1 MTREKWKIPE
11 QRGALLVLTALLLP
25 VFFACAG
32 VAVDL
37 GSMYA
42 HKSNLQNAVDA
53 AALAGAA
60 GYIAGEE
67 TAEYHP
73 GANTMSDEYL
83 KADLG
88 KGYQNV
94 IDKDFQAQT
103 VSGKTYYRVKVTQ
116 KSPVYFMT
124 LLGLDSLMDVS
135 ADAVALVGSETSG
148 TPDFEFKDLISV
160 KTIGDLASLASG
172 GSTGGNNG
180 RLHEI
185 FAEKAKRSGIS
196 GRSRLDLMMVRAG
209 LPLLG
214 SEFLAISAGLSLL
227 VFVIFA
233 LATLNPV
240 TGLLAVLLFLAADFV
255 FVQRR
260 ISKRLN
266 NFQRQLADCLSLVAN
281 SLRAG
286 FSFLQTMEII
296 SREMEPPM
304 STEFEKVM
312 RDTSLGKSLDEALHD
327 MDERVGS
334 ADFSLVVTAVLIQQ
348 QVGGNLATILDTI
361 RETISERI
369 RIRREVN
376 TLTAQGKMSGIVLAC
391 IPVALALFFY
401 VSSPEYLE
409 PLLTTDIGK
418 MAIIGALFLVIVGFV
433 IIRKI
438 VDIKV

>member
-1 MTREKWKIPE
+1 MI
-11 QRGALLVLTALLLP
+11 LLISLLFAFLFFLLL
-25 VFFACAG
+25 F
-32 VAVDL
+32 L
-37 GSMYA
+37 G
-42 HKSNLQNAVDA
+42 LQV
-53 AALAGAA
+53 LLRRKR
-60 GYIAGEE
+60 EM
-67 TAEYHP
+67 AERIQ
-73 GANTMSDEYL
+73 MFS
-83 KADLG
+83 
-88 KGYQNV
+88 GYQPSV
-94 IDKDFQAQT
+94 VRRAS
-103 VSGKTYYRVKVTQ
+103 V
-116 KSPVYFMT
+116 
-124 LLGLDSLMDVS
+124 
-135 ADAVALVGSETSG
+135 
-148 TPDFEFKDLISV
+148 FEILRS
-160 KTIGDLASLASG
+160 
-172 GSTGGNNG
+172 

-185 FAEKAKRSGIS
+185 FAEKARRTGSTS
-196 GRSRLDLMMVRAG
+196 RRSRLDLMMVRAG

-214 SEFLAISAGLSLL
+214 SEFLAISAGGALL

-233 LATLNPV
+233 LATRNPV
-240 TGLLAVLLFLAADFV
+240 TGLLALLLFLAADFV

-260 ISKRLN
+260 ITKRLN

-304 STEFEKVM
+304 SSEFERVM

-334 ADFSLVVTAVLIQQ
+334 ADFSLVITAVLIQQ

-361 RETISERI
+361 RNTISERI

>member
-1 MTREKWKIPE
+1 MI
-11 QRGALLVLTALLLP
+11 LLFSLLFAFLFFILLFLGLTAVLRRRRE
-25 VFFACAG
+25 
-32 VAVDL
+32 VAERIQMF
-37 GSMYA
+37 S
-42 HKSNLQNAVDA
+42 
-53 AALAGAA
+53 
-60 GYIAGEE
+60 
-67 TAEYHP
+67 
-73 GANTMSDEYL
+73 
-83 KADLG
+83 
-88 KGYQNV
+88 GYQPSV
-94 IDKDFQAQT
+94 VRKAS
-103 VSGKTYYRVKVTQ
+103 V
-116 KSPVYFMT
+116 
-124 LLGLDSLMDVS
+124 
-135 ADAVALVGSETSG
+135 
-148 TPDFEFKDLISV
+148 FEVLRS
-160 KTIGDLASLASG
+160 
-172 GSTGGNNG
+172 

-185 FAEKAKRSGIS
+185 FAEKARRTDTGL
-196 GRSRLDLMMVRAG
+196 GRKKLDLMMVRAG

-214 SEFLAISAGLSLL
+214 SEFLAISAGGALL

-233 LATLNPV
+233 LATRNPV
-240 TGLLAVLLFLAADFV
+240 TGLLALLLFLAADFV

-260 ISKRLN
+260 ITKRLD

-304 STEFEKVM
+304 STEFERVM
-312 RDTSLGKSLDEALHD
+312 RDTTLGKSLDDALHD
-327 MDERVGS
+327 MDDRVGS

-361 RETISERI
+361 RQTISERI

-418 MAIIGALFLVIVGFV
+418 MAIIGALFLVIVGFA

>member
-1 MTREKWKIPE
+1 MI
-11 QRGALLVLTALLLP
+11 LLFSLLFAFLFFILLFLGLTAVLRRRRE
-25 VFFACAG
+25 
-32 VAVDL
+32 VAERIQMF
-37 GSMYA
+37 S
-42 HKSNLQNAVDA
+42 
-53 AALAGAA
+53 
-60 GYIAGEE
+60 
-67 TAEYHP
+67 
-73 GANTMSDEYL
+73 
-83 KADLG
+83 
-88 KGYQNV
+88 GYQPSV
-94 IDKDFQAQT
+94 VRKAS
-103 VSGKTYYRVKVTQ
+103 V
-116 KSPVYFMT
+116 
-124 LLGLDSLMDVS
+124 
-135 ADAVALVGSETSG
+135 
-148 TPDFEFKDLISV
+148 FEVLRS
-160 KTIGDLASLASG
+160 
-172 GSTGGNNG
+172 

-185 FAEKAKRSGIS
+185 FAEKARRTDTGL
-196 GRSRLDLMMVRAG
+196 GRKQLDLMMVRAG

-214 SEFLAISAGLSLL
+214 SEFLAISAGGALL

-233 LATLNPV
+233 LATRNPV
-240 TGLLAVLLFLAADFV
+240 TGLLALLLFLAADFV

-260 ISKRLN
+260 ITKRLD

-304 STEFEKVM
+304 STEFERVM
-312 RDTSLGKSLDEALHD
+312 RDTTLGKSLDEALHS

-334 ADFSLVVTAVLIQQ
+334 TDFSLVITAVLIQQ

-361 RETISERI
+361 RNTISERI

-409 PLLTTDIGK
+409 PLLTTNIGRI
-418 MAIIGALFLVIVGFV
+418 AIIGALFLVIVGFA

>member
-1 MTREKWKIPE
+1 MI
-11 QRGALLVLTALLLP
+11 LLISLLFAFLFFLLL
-25 VFFACAG
+25 F
-32 VAVDL
+32 L
-37 GSMYA
+37 G
-42 HKSNLQNAVDA
+42 LQV
-53 AALAGAA
+53 LLRRKR
-60 GYIAGEE
+60 EM
-67 TAEYHP
+67 AERIQ
-73 GANTMSDEYL
+73 MFS
-83 KADLG
+83 
-88 KGYQNV
+88 GYQPSV
-94 IDKDFQAQT
+94 VRRAS
-103 VSGKTYYRVKVTQ
+103 V
-116 KSPVYFMT
+116 
-124 LLGLDSLMDVS
+124 
-135 ADAVALVGSETSG
+135 
-148 TPDFEFKDLISV
+148 FEILRS
-160 KTIGDLASLASG
+160 
-172 GSTGGNNG
+172 

-185 FAEKAKRSGIS
+185 FAEKARRTGSTS
-196 GRSRLDLMMVRAG
+196 RRSRLDLMMVRAG

-214 SEFLAISAGLSLL
+214 SEFLAISAGGALL
-227 VFVIFA
+227 VFIIFA
-233 LATLNPV
+233 LATRNPV
-240 TGLLAVLLFLAADFV
+240 TGLLALLLFLAADFV

-260 ISKRLN
+260 ITKRLN

-304 STEFEKVM
+304 STEFERVM

-361 RETISERI
+361 RSTITERI

-401 VSSPEYLE
+401 ITSPEYLK

-418 MAIIGALFLVIVGFV
+418 VAIIGTVFLVIVGFI

>member
-1 MTREKWKIPE
+1 MI
-11 QRGALLVLTALLLP
+11 LLISLLFAFLFFLLL
-25 VFFACAG
+25 F
-32 VAVDL
+32 L
-37 GSMYA
+37 G
-42 HKSNLQNAVDA
+42 LQV
-53 AALAGAA
+53 LLRRKR
-60 GYIAGEE
+60 EM
-67 TAEYHP
+67 AERIQ
-73 GANTMSDEYL
+73 MFS
-83 KADLG
+83 
-88 KGYQNV
+88 GYQPSV
-94 IDKDFQAQT
+94 VRRAS
-103 VSGKTYYRVKVTQ
+103 V
-116 KSPVYFMT
+116 
-124 LLGLDSLMDVS
+124 
-135 ADAVALVGSETSG
+135 
-148 TPDFEFKDLISV
+148 FEILRS
-160 KTIGDLASLASG
+160 
-172 GSTGGNNG
+172 

-185 FAEKAKRSGIS
+185 FAEKAKRAGSS
-196 GRSRLDLMMVRAG
+196 RRSRLDLLMVRAG

-214 SEFLAISAGLSLL
+214 SEFLAISAGGALL
-227 VFVIFA
+227 VFIIFA
-233 LATLNPV
+233 LATFNPV
-240 TGLLAVLLFLAADFV
+240 TGLLAAFLFLAADFV

-260 ISKRLN
+260 VSRRLN
-266 NFQRQLADCLSLVAN
+266 SFQRQLADCLSLVAN

-304 STEFEKVM
+304 STEFERVM

-361 RETISERI
+361 RSTITERI

-401 VSSPEYLE
+401 ISSPEYLT

-418 MAIIGALFLVIVGFV
+418 VAIIGTVFLVIVGFI

>member
-1 MTREKWKIPE
+1 MI
-11 QRGALLVLTALLLP
+11 LLFSLLFAFLFFILLFLGLTAVLRRRREM
-25 VFFACAG
+25 AERIQ
-32 VAVDL
+32 
-37 GSMYA
+37 MY
-42 HKSNLQNAVDA
+42 S
-53 AALAGAA
+53 
-60 GYIAGEE
+60 GYR
-67 TAEYHP
+67 P
-73 GANTMSDEYL
+73 SVVR
-83 KADLG
+83 KA
-88 KGYQNV
+88 
-94 IDKDFQAQT
+94 
-103 VSGKTYYRVKVTQ
+103 
-116 KSPVYFMT
+116 SP
-124 LLGLDSLMDVS
+124 
-135 ADAVALVGSETSG
+135 
-148 TPDFEFKDLISV
+148 FEVLR
-160 KTIGDLASLASG
+160 
-172 GSTGGNNG
+172 G

-185 FAEKAKRSGIS
+185 FAEKAKRSGAS
-196 GRSRLDLMMVRAG
+196 GQSRLDLMMVRAG

-260 ISKRLN
+260 IAKRLN

-304 STEFEKVM
+304 STEFARVM
-312 RDTSLGKSLDEALHD
+312 GDTSLGKSLDEALHD

-361 RETISERI
+361 RSTITERI
-369 RIRREVN
+369 RLRREIG
-376 TLTAQGKMSGIVLAC
+376 TLTAQGKASGMVLTV
-391 IPVALALFFY
+391 IPVA
-401 VSSPEYLE
+401 
-409 PLLTTDIGK
+409 
-418 MAIIGALFLVIVGFV
+418 MALFLYLTAPDYITPLFTTTIGRMFIAGAALLVIIGFI

-438 VDIKV
+438 VDIKI

>member
-1 MTREKWKIPE
+1 MI
-11 QRGALLVLTALLLP
+11 LLISLLFAFLFFLLL
-25 VFFACAG
+25 F
-32 VAVDL
+32 L
-37 GSMYA
+37 G
-42 HKSNLQNAVDA
+42 LQV
-53 AALAGAA
+53 LLRRKR
-60 GYIAGEE
+60 EM
-67 TAEYHP
+67 AERIQ
-73 GANTMSDEYL
+73 MFS
-83 KADLG
+83 
-88 KGYQNV
+88 GYQPSV
-94 IDKDFQAQT
+94 VRRAS
-103 VSGKTYYRVKVTQ
+103 V
-116 KSPVYFMT
+116 
-124 LLGLDSLMDVS
+124 
-135 ADAVALVGSETSG
+135 
-148 TPDFEFKDLISV
+148 FEILRS
-160 KTIGDLASLASG
+160 
-172 GSTGGNNG
+172 

-185 FAEKAKRSGIS
+185 FAEKARRTGSTS
-196 GRSRLDLMMVRAG
+196 RRSRLDLMMVRAG

-214 SEFLAISAGLSLL
+214 SEFLAISAGGALL
-227 VFVIFA
+227 VCIIIA
-233 LATLNPV
+233 LATRNPV
-240 TGLLAVLLFLAADFV
+240 TGLLALLLFLAADFV

-260 ISKRLN
+260 ITKRLN

-312 RDTSLGKSLDEALHD
+312 RDTSLGKSLDDALHD

-361 RETISERI
+361 RSTITERI

-401 VSSPEYLE
+401 ISSPEYLT

-418 MAIIGALFLVIVGFV
+418 VAIIGTVFLVIVGFI

>member
-1 MTREKWKIPE
+1 MILLFSLLFAFLFFILLFLGLMAVLRRRRE
-11 QRGALLVLTALLLP
+11 
-25 VFFACAG
+25 
-32 VAVDL
+32 VAERIQMF
-37 GSMYA
+37 S
-42 HKSNLQNAVDA
+42 
-53 AALAGAA
+53 
-60 GYIAGEE
+60 
-67 TAEYHP
+67 
-73 GANTMSDEYL
+73 
-83 KADLG
+83 
-88 KGYQNV
+88 GYQPSV
-94 IDKDFQAQT
+94 VRKAS
-103 VSGKTYYRVKVTQ
+103 V
-116 KSPVYFMT
+116 
-124 LLGLDSLMDVS
+124 
-135 ADAVALVGSETSG
+135 
-148 TPDFEFKDLISV
+148 FEVLRS
-160 KTIGDLASLASG
+160 
-172 GSTGGNNG
+172 

-185 FAEKAKRSGIS
+185 FAEKARRTDTGL
-196 GRSRLDLMMVRAG
+196 GRKKLDLMMVRAG

-214 SEFLAISAGLSLL
+214 SEFLAISAGGALL

-233 LATLNPV
+233 LATRNPV
-240 TGLLAVLLFLAADFV
+240 TGLLALLLFLAADFV

-260 ISKRLN
+260 ITKRLN

-312 RDTSLGKSLDEALHD
+312 RDTSLGKSLDDALHD
-327 MDERVGS
+327 MDDRVGS
-334 ADFSLVVTAVLIQQ
+334 ADFSLVITAVLIQQ

-361 RETISERI
+361 RSTITERI

-401 VSSPEYLE
+401 ISSPEYLT

-418 MAIIGALFLVIVGFV
+418 IAIIGTVFLVIVGFI

>member
-1 MTREKWKIPE
+1 MI
-11 QRGALLVLTALLLP
+11 LLISLLFAFLFFLLL
-25 VFFACAG
+25 F
-32 VAVDL
+32 L
-37 GSMYA
+37 G
-42 HKSNLQNAVDA
+42 LQV
-53 AALAGAA
+53 LLRRKR
-60 GYIAGEE
+60 EM
-67 TAEYHP
+67 AERIQ
-73 GANTMSDEYL
+73 MFS
-83 KADLG
+83 
-88 KGYQNV
+88 GYQPSV
-94 IDKDFQAQT
+94 VRRASI
-103 VSGKTYYRVKVTQ
+103 
-116 KSPVYFMT
+116 
-124 LLGLDSLMDVS
+124 
-135 ADAVALVGSETSG
+135 
-148 TPDFEFKDLISV
+148 FEILRS
-160 KTIGDLASLASG
+160 
-172 GSTGGNNG
+172 

-185 FAEKAKRSGIS
+185 FAEKARRTGSAS
-196 GRSRLDLMMVRAG
+196 RRSRLDLLMVRAG

-214 SEFLAISAGLSLL
+214 SEFLAISAGLSLF
-227 VFVIFA
+227 VFIIFA
-233 LATLNPV
+233 LATFNPV
-240 TGLLAVLLFLAADFV
+240 TGLLATFLFLAADFV

-260 ISKRLN
+260 VSRRLN

-304 STEFEKVM
+304 STEFERVM

-361 RETISERI
+361 RSTITERI

-401 VSSPEYLE
+401 ISSPEYLT

-418 MAIIGALFLVIVGFV
+418 VAIIGTVFLVIVGFI

>member
-1 MTREKWKIPE
+1 MILLFSLLFAFLFFILLFLGLMAVLRRRRE
-11 QRGALLVLTALLLP
+11 
-25 VFFACAG
+25 
-32 VAVDL
+32 VAERIQMF
-37 GSMYA
+37 S
-42 HKSNLQNAVDA
+42 
-53 AALAGAA
+53 
-60 GYIAGEE
+60 
-67 TAEYHP
+67 
-73 GANTMSDEYL
+73 
-83 KADLG
+83 
-88 KGYQNV
+88 GYQPSV
-94 IDKDFQAQT
+94 VRKAS
-103 VSGKTYYRVKVTQ
+103 V
-116 KSPVYFMT
+116 
-124 LLGLDSLMDVS
+124 
-135 ADAVALVGSETSG
+135 
-148 TPDFEFKDLISV
+148 FEVLRS
-160 KTIGDLASLASG
+160 
-172 GSTGGNNG
+172 

-185 FAEKAKRSGIS
+185 FAEKARRTDTGL
-196 GRSRLDLMMVRAG
+196 GRKKLDLMMVRAG

-214 SEFLAISAGLSLL
+214 SEFLAISAGGALL

-233 LATLNPV
+233 LATRNPV
-240 TGLLAVLLFLAADFV
+240 TGLLALLLFLAADFV

-260 ISKRLN
+260 ITKRLN

-304 STEFEKVM
+304 STEFERVM
-312 RDTSLGKSLDEALHD
+312 RDTTLGKSLDEAFHS

-334 ADFSLVVTAVLIQQ
+334 ADFSLVITAVLIQQ

-361 RETISERI
+361 RNTISERI

-409 PLLTTDIGK
+409 PLLTTNIGRI
-418 MAIIGALFLVIVGFV
+418 AIIGALFLVIVGFA

>member
-1 MTREKWKIPE
+1 MI
-11 QRGALLVLTALLLP
+11 LLFSLLFAFLFFILLFLGLTAVLRRRRE
-25 VFFACAG
+25 
-32 VAVDL
+32 VAERTQMF
-37 GSMYA
+37 S
-42 HKSNLQNAVDA
+42 
-53 AALAGAA
+53 
-60 GYIAGEE
+60 
-67 TAEYHP
+67 
-73 GANTMSDEYL
+73 
-83 KADLG
+83 
-88 KGYQNV
+88 GYQPSV
-94 IDKDFQAQT
+94 VRKAS
-103 VSGKTYYRVKVTQ
+103 V
-116 KSPVYFMT
+116 
-124 LLGLDSLMDVS
+124 
-135 ADAVALVGSETSG
+135 
-148 TPDFEFKDLISV
+148 FEVLRS
-160 KTIGDLASLASG
+160 
-172 GSTGGNNG
+172 

-185 FAEKAKRSGIS
+185 FAEKARRTDTGL
-196 GRSRLDLMMVRAG
+196 GRKKLDLMMVRAG

-214 SEFLAISAGLSLL
+214 SEFLAISAGGALL

-233 LATLNPV
+233 LATRNPV
-240 TGLLAVLLFLAADFV
+240 TGLLALLLFLAADFV

-260 ISKRLN
+260 ITKRLD

-304 STEFEKVM
+304 STEFERVM
-312 RDTSLGKSLDEALHD
+312 RDTTLGKSLDDALHD
-327 MDERVGS
+327 MDDRVGS

-361 RETISERI
+361 RQTISERI

-391 IPVALALFFY
+391 IPVALGLFFY

-409 PLLTTDIGK
+409 PLLTTDIGRI
-418 MAIIGALFLVIVGFV
+418 AIIGAVFLVIVGFA

>member
-1 MTREKWKIPE
+1 MI
-11 QRGALLVLTALLLP
+11 LLISLLFAFLFFLLL
-25 VFFACAG
+25 F
-32 VAVDL
+32 L
-37 GSMYA
+37 G
-42 HKSNLQNAVDA
+42 LQV
-53 AALAGAA
+53 LLRRKR
-60 GYIAGEE
+60 EM
-67 TAEYHP
+67 AERIQ
-73 GANTMSDEYL
+73 MFS
-83 KADLG
+83 
-88 KGYQNV
+88 GYQPSV
-94 IDKDFQAQT
+94 VRKAS
-103 VSGKTYYRVKVTQ
+103 V
-116 KSPVYFMT
+116 
-124 LLGLDSLMDVS
+124 
-135 ADAVALVGSETSG
+135 
-148 TPDFEFKDLISV
+148 FEVLRS
-160 KTIGDLASLASG
+160 
-172 GSTGGNNG
+172 

-185 FAEKAKRSGIS
+185 FAEKARRTDTGL
-196 GRSRLDLMMVRAG
+196 GRKKLDLMMVRAG

-214 SEFLAISAGLSLL
+214 SEFLAISAGGALL

-233 LATLNPV
+233 LATRNPV
-240 TGLLAVLLFLAADFV
+240 TGLLALLLFLAADFV

-260 ISKRLN
+260 ISRRLN

-312 RDTSLGKSLDEALHD
+312 RDTSLGKSLDDALHD

-361 RETISERI
+361 RSTITERI

-401 VSSPEYLE
+401 ITSPEYLT

-418 MAIIGALFLVIVGFV
+418 VAIIGTVFLVIVGFI

>member
-1 MTREKWKIPE
+1 MI
-11 QRGALLVLTALLLP
+11 LLISLLFAFLFFLLL
-25 VFFACAG
+25 F
-32 VAVDL
+32 L
-37 GSMYA
+37 G
-42 HKSNLQNAVDA
+42 LQV
-53 AALAGAA
+53 LLRRKR
-60 GYIAGEE
+60 EM
-67 TAEYHP
+67 AERIQ
-73 GANTMSDEYL
+73 MFS
-83 KADLG
+83 
-88 KGYQNV
+88 GYQPSV
-94 IDKDFQAQT
+94 VRRAS
-103 VSGKTYYRVKVTQ
+103 V
-116 KSPVYFMT
+116 
-124 LLGLDSLMDVS
+124 
-135 ADAVALVGSETSG
+135 
-148 TPDFEFKDLISV
+148 FEILRS
-160 KTIGDLASLASG
+160 
-172 GSTGGNNG
+172 

-185 FAEKAKRSGIS
+185 FAEKARRTGSTS
-196 GRSRLDLMMVRAG
+196 RRSRLDLMMVRAG

-214 SEFLAISAGLSLL
+214 SEFLAISAGLSLF
-227 VFVIFA
+227 VFIIFA
-233 LATLNPV
+233 LATFNPV
-240 TGLLAVLLFLAADFV
+240 TGLLAAFLFLAADFV

-260 ISKRLN
+260 VSRRLN

-304 STEFEKVM
+304 STEFERVM

-361 RETISERI
+361 RSTITERI

-401 VSSPEYLE
+401 ISSPEYLT

-418 MAIIGALFLVIVGFV
+418 IAIIGTVFLVIVGFI

>member
-1 MTREKWKIPE
+1 MI
-11 QRGALLVLTALLLP
+11 LLISLLFAFLFFLLL
-25 VFFACAG
+25 F
-32 VAVDL
+32 L
-37 GSMYA
+37 G
-42 HKSNLQNAVDA
+42 LQV
-53 AALAGAA
+53 LLRQKR
-60 GYIAGEE
+60 EM
-67 TAEYHP
+67 AERIQ
-73 GANTMSDEYL
+73 MFS
-83 KADLG
+83 
-88 KGYQNV
+88 GYQPSV
-94 IDKDFQAQT
+94 VRRAS
-103 VSGKTYYRVKVTQ
+103 V
-116 KSPVYFMT
+116 
-124 LLGLDSLMDVS
+124 
-135 ADAVALVGSETSG
+135 
-148 TPDFEFKDLISV
+148 FEILRS
-160 KTIGDLASLASG
+160 
-172 GSTGGNNG
+172 

-185 FAEKAKRSGIS
+185 FAEKARRTDTGL
-196 GRSRLDLMMVRAG
+196 GRKKLDLMMVRAG

-214 SEFLAISAGLSLL
+214 SEFLAISAGGALL

-233 LATLNPV
+233 LATRNPV
-240 TGLLAVLLFLAADFV
+240 TGLLALLLFLAADFV

-260 ISKRLN
+260 ITKRLD

-304 STEFEKVM
+304 STEFERVM
-312 RDTSLGKSLDEALHD
+312 RDTTLGKSLDEALHS

-334 ADFSLVVTAVLIQQ
+334 ADFSLVITAVLIQQ

-361 RETISERI
+361 RNTISERI

-409 PLLTTDIGK
+409 PLLTTNIGRI
-418 MAIIGALFLVIVGFV
+418 AIIGALFLVIVGFA

>member
-1 MTREKWKIPE
+1 MI
-11 QRGALLVLTALLLP
+11 LLFSLLFAFLFFILLFLGLTAVLRRRRE
-25 VFFACAG
+25 
-32 VAVDL
+32 VAERIQMF
-37 GSMYA
+37 S
-42 HKSNLQNAVDA
+42 
-53 AALAGAA
+53 
-60 GYIAGEE
+60 
-67 TAEYHP
+67 
-73 GANTMSDEYL
+73 
-83 KADLG
+83 
-88 KGYQNV
+88 GYQPSV
-94 IDKDFQAQT
+94 VRKAS
-103 VSGKTYYRVKVTQ
+103 V
-116 KSPVYFMT
+116 
-124 LLGLDSLMDVS
+124 
-135 ADAVALVGSETSG
+135 
-148 TPDFEFKDLISV
+148 FEVLRS
-160 KTIGDLASLASG
+160 
-172 GSTGGNNG
+172 

-185 FAEKAKRSGIS
+185 FAEKARRTDTGL
-196 GRSRLDLMMVRAG
+196 GRKKLDLMMVRAG

-214 SEFLAISAGLSLL
+214 SEFLAISAGGALL

-233 LATLNPV
+233 LATRNPV
-240 TGLLAVLLFLAADFV
+240 TGLLALLLFLAADFV

-260 ISKRLN
+260 ITKRLD

-304 STEFEKVM
+304 STEFESVM
-312 RDTSLGKSLDEALHD
+312 RDTTLGKSLDDALHD
-327 MDERVGS
+327 MDDRVGS

-361 RETISERI
+361 RQTISERI

-391 IPVALALFFY
+391 IPVALGLFFY

-409 PLLTTDIGK
+409 PLLTTDIGRI
-418 MAIIGALFLVIVGFV
+418 AIIGAVFLVIVGFA

>member
-1 MTREKWKIPE
+1 MI
-11 QRGALLVLTALLLP
+11 LLISLLFAFLFFLLL
-25 VFFACAG
+25 F
-32 VAVDL
+32 L
-37 GSMYA
+37 G
-42 HKSNLQNAVDA
+42 LQV
-53 AALAGAA
+53 LLRRKR
-60 GYIAGEE
+60 EM
-67 TAEYHP
+67 AERIQ
-73 GANTMSDEYL
+73 MFS
-83 KADLG
+83 
-88 KGYQNV
+88 GYQPSV
-94 IDKDFQAQT
+94 VRRAS
-103 VSGKTYYRVKVTQ
+103 V
-116 KSPVYFMT
+116 
-124 LLGLDSLMDVS
+124 
-135 ADAVALVGSETSG
+135 
-148 TPDFEFKDLISV
+148 FEILRS
-160 KTIGDLASLASG
+160 
-172 GSTGGNNG
+172 

-185 FAEKAKRSGIS
+185 FAEKARRTGSTS
-196 GRSRLDLMMVRAG
+196 RRSRLDLMMVRAG

-214 SEFLAISAGLSLL
+214 SEFLAISAGGALL
-227 VFVIFA
+227 VFIIFA
-233 LATLNPV
+233 LATRNLV
-240 TGLLAVLLFLAADFV
+240 TGLLALLLFLAADFV

-260 ISKRLN
+260 ITKRLN

-304 STEFEKVM
+304 STEFERVM

-361 RETISERI
+361 RSTITERI

-401 VSSPEYLE
+401 ITSPEYLT

-418 MAIIGALFLVIVGFV
+418 VAIIGTVFLVIVGFI

>member
-1 MTREKWKIPE
+1 MI
-11 QRGALLVLTALLLP
+11 LLFSLLFAFLFFLLLFLGLMA
-25 VFFACAG
+25 VLRRRRE
-32 VAVDL
+32 VAERIQMF
-37 GSMYA
+37 S
-42 HKSNLQNAVDA
+42 
-53 AALAGAA
+53 
-60 GYIAGEE
+60 
-67 TAEYHP
+67 
-73 GANTMSDEYL
+73 
-83 KADLG
+83 
-88 KGYQNV
+88 GYQPSV
-94 IDKDFQAQT
+94 VRKAS
-103 VSGKTYYRVKVTQ
+103 V
-116 KSPVYFMT
+116 
-124 LLGLDSLMDVS
+124 
-135 ADAVALVGSETSG
+135 
-148 TPDFEFKDLISV
+148 FEVLRS
-160 KTIGDLASLASG
+160 
-172 GSTGGNNG
+172 

-185 FAEKAKRSGIS
+185 FAEKARRTDTGL
-196 GRSRLDLMMVRAG
+196 GRKKLDLMMVRAG

-214 SEFLAISAGLSLL
+214 SEFLAISAGGALL

-233 LATLNPV
+233 LATRNPV
-240 TGLLAVLLFLAADFV
+240 TGLLALLLFLAANFV

-260 ISKRLN
+260 ITKRLD

-304 STEFEKVM
+304 STEFERVM

-361 RETISERI
+361 RSTITERI

-401 VSSPEYLE
+401 ISSPEYLT

-418 MAIIGALFLVIVGFV
+418 IAIIGTVFLVIVGFI

>member
-1 MTREKWKIPE
+1 MI
-11 QRGALLVLTALLLP
+11 LLISLLFAFLFFLLL
-25 VFFACAG
+25 F
-32 VAVDL
+32 L
-37 GSMYA
+37 G
-42 HKSNLQNAVDA
+42 LQV
-53 AALAGAA
+53 LLRRKR
-60 GYIAGEE
+60 EM
-67 TAEYHP
+67 AERIQ
-73 GANTMSDEYL
+73 MFS
-83 KADLG
+83 
-88 KGYQNV
+88 GYQPSV
-94 IDKDFQAQT
+94 VRRAS
-103 VSGKTYYRVKVTQ
+103 V
-116 KSPVYFMT
+116 
-124 LLGLDSLMDVS
+124 
-135 ADAVALVGSETSG
+135 
-148 TPDFEFKDLISV
+148 FEILRS
-160 KTIGDLASLASG
+160 
-172 GSTGGNNG
+172 

-185 FAEKAKRSGIS
+185 FAEKARRTGSTS
-196 GRSRLDLMMVRAG
+196 RRSRLDLMMVRAG

-214 SEFLAISAGLSLL
+214 SEFLAISAGGALL

-233 LATLNPV
+233 LATRNSV
-240 TGLLAVLLFLAADFV
+240 TGLLALLLFLAADFV

-260 ISKRLN
+260 ITKRLN

-304 STEFEKVM
+304 STEFERVM

-361 RETISERI
+361 RSTITERI

-401 VSSPEYLE
+401 ITSPEYLT

-418 MAIIGALFLVIVGFV
+418 VAIIGTVFLVIVGFI

>member
-1 MTREKWKIPE
+1 MI
-11 QRGALLVLTALLLP
+11 LLFSLLFAFLFFILLFLGLTAVLRRRREM
-25 VFFACAG
+25 AERIQ
-32 VAVDL
+32 
-37 GSMYA
+37 MY
-42 HKSNLQNAVDA
+42 S
-53 AALAGAA
+53 
-60 GYIAGEE
+60 GYR
-67 TAEYHP
+67 P
-73 GANTMSDEYL
+73 SVVR
-83 KADLG
+83 KA
-88 KGYQNV
+88 
-94 IDKDFQAQT
+94 
-103 VSGKTYYRVKVTQ
+103 
-116 KSPVYFMT
+116 SP
-124 LLGLDSLMDVS
+124 
-135 ADAVALVGSETSG
+135 
-148 TPDFEFKDLISV
+148 FEVLRS
-160 KTIGDLASLASG
+160 
-172 GSTGGNNG
+172 

-185 FAEKAKRSGIS
+185 FAEKAKRSGMS
-196 GRSRLDLMMVRAG
+196 GRSWLDLMMVRAG

-260 ISKRLN
+260 ISKRLS

-304 STEFEKVM
+304 SSEFEKVM

-369 RIRREVN
+369 RLRREIG
-376 TLTAQGKMSGIVLAC
+376 TLTAQGRAAGIILAC
-391 IPVALALFFY
+391 IPIVLFMFFY
-401 VSSPEYLE
+401 LTSPEFIK
-409 PLLTTDIGK
+409 PLLSTSIGHF
-418 MAIIGALFLVIVGFV
+418 AIGAAVVMEVIGF
-433 IIRKI
+433 IIINRIVNIKI
-438 VDIKV
+438 

>member
-1 MTREKWKIPE
+1 MI
-11 QRGALLVLTALLLP
+11 LLISLLFAFLFFLLL
-25 VFFACAG
+25 FLG
-32 VAVDL
+32 VQVL
-37 GSMYA
+37 LRRKREM
-42 HKSNLQNAVDA
+42 
-53 AALAGAA
+53 
-60 GYIAGEE
+60 
-67 TAEYHP
+67 AERIQ
-73 GANTMSDEYL
+73 MFS
-83 KADLG
+83 
-88 KGYQNV
+88 GYQPSV
-94 IDKDFQAQT
+94 VRRAS
-103 VSGKTYYRVKVTQ
+103 V
-116 KSPVYFMT
+116 
-124 LLGLDSLMDVS
+124 
-135 ADAVALVGSETSG
+135 
-148 TPDFEFKDLISV
+148 FEILRS
-160 KTIGDLASLASG
+160 
-172 GSTGGNNG
+172 

-185 FAEKAKRSGIS
+185 FAEKARRTGSAS
-196 GRSRLDLMMVRAG
+196 RRSRLDLMMVRAG

-214 SEFLAISAGLSLL
+214 SEFLAISAGGALL

-233 LATLNPV
+233 LATRNPV
-240 TGLLAVLLFLAADFV
+240 TGLLALLLFLAADFV
-255 FVQRR
+255 LVQRR
-260 ISKRLN
+260 ITKRLN

-304 STEFEKVM
+304 STEFERVM

-361 RETISERI
+361 RSTITERI

-401 VSSPEYLE
+401 ISSPEYLT

-418 MAIIGALFLVIVGFV
+418 IAIIGTVFLVIVGFI

>member
-1 MTREKWKIPE
+1 MI
-11 QRGALLVLTALLLP
+11 LLISLLFAFLFFLLL
-25 VFFACAG
+25 F
-32 VAVDL
+32 L
-37 GSMYA
+37 G
-42 HKSNLQNAVDA
+42 LQV
-53 AALAGAA
+53 LLRRKR
-60 GYIAGEE
+60 EM
-67 TAEYHP
+67 AERIQ
-73 GANTMSDEYL
+73 MFS
-83 KADLG
+83 
-88 KGYQNV
+88 GYQPSV
-94 IDKDFQAQT
+94 VRRAS
-103 VSGKTYYRVKVTQ
+103 V
-116 KSPVYFMT
+116 
-124 LLGLDSLMDVS
+124 
-135 ADAVALVGSETSG
+135 
-148 TPDFEFKDLISV
+148 FEVLRS
-160 KTIGDLASLASG
+160 
-172 GSTGGNNG
+172 

-185 FAEKAKRSGIS
+185 FAEKARRTDTGL
-196 GRSRLDLMMVRAG
+196 GRKKLDLMMVRAG

-214 SEFLAISAGLSLL
+214 SEFLAISAGGALL

-233 LATLNPV
+233 LATRNPV
-240 TGLLAVLLFLAADFV
+240 TGLLALLLFLASDFV

-260 ISKRLN
+260 ITKRLN

-312 RDTSLGKSLDEALHD
+312 RDTSLGKALDDALHD
-327 MDERVGS
+327 MDDRVGS
-334 ADFSLVVTAVLIQQ
+334 ADFSLVITAVLIQQ

-361 RETISERI
+361 RNTISERI

-409 PLLTTDIGK
+409 PLLTTNIGRI
-418 MAIIGALFLVIVGFV
+418 AIIGALFLVIMGFI

>member
-1 MTREKWKIPE
+1 MI
-11 QRGALLVLTALLLP
+11 LLISLLFAFLFFLLL
-25 VFFACAG
+25 F
-32 VAVDL
+32 L
-37 GSMYA
+37 G
-42 HKSNLQNAVDA
+42 LQV
-53 AALAGAA
+53 LLRRKR
-60 GYIAGEE
+60 EM
-67 TAEYHP
+67 AERIQ
-73 GANTMSDEYL
+73 MFS
-83 KADLG
+83 
-88 KGYQNV
+88 GYQPSV
-94 IDKDFQAQT
+94 VRRAS
-103 VSGKTYYRVKVTQ
+103 V
-116 KSPVYFMT
+116 
-124 LLGLDSLMDVS
+124 
-135 ADAVALVGSETSG
+135 
-148 TPDFEFKDLISV
+148 FEILRS
-160 KTIGDLASLASG
+160 
-172 GSTGGNNG
+172 

-185 FAEKAKRSGIS
+185 FAEKARRTGSAS
-196 GRSRLDLMMVRAG
+196 RRSRLDLMMVRAG

-214 SEFLAISAGLSLL
+214 SEFLAISAGGAFL
-227 VFVIFA
+227 VFIIIA
-233 LATLNPV
+233 LATRNPV
-240 TGLLAVLLFLAADFV
+240 TGLLALLLFLAADFV

-260 ISKRLN
+260 ITKRLN

-304 STEFEKVM
+304 STEFERVM

-361 RETISERI
+361 RSTITERI

-401 VSSPEYLE
+401 ISSPEYLT

-418 MAIIGALFLVIVGFV
+418 IAIIGTVFLVIVGFI

>member
-1 MTREKWKIPE
+1 MI
-11 QRGALLVLTALLLP
+11 LLISLLFAFLFFLLL
-25 VFFACAG
+25 F
-32 VAVDL
+32 L
-37 GSMYA
+37 G
-42 HKSNLQNAVDA
+42 LQV
-53 AALAGAA
+53 LLRRKR
-60 GYIAGEE
+60 EM
-67 TAEYHP
+67 AERIQ
-73 GANTMSDEYL
+73 MFS
-83 KADLG
+83 
-88 KGYQNV
+88 GYQPSV
-94 IDKDFQAQT
+94 VRKAS
-103 VSGKTYYRVKVTQ
+103 V
-116 KSPVYFMT
+116 
-124 LLGLDSLMDVS
+124 
-135 ADAVALVGSETSG
+135 
-148 TPDFEFKDLISV
+148 FEVLRS
-160 KTIGDLASLASG
+160 
-172 GSTGGNNG
+172 

-185 FAEKAKRSGIS
+185 FAEKARRTDTGL
-196 GRSRLDLMMVRAG
+196 GRKKLDLMMVRAG

-214 SEFLAISAGLSLL
+214 SEFLAISAGGALL

-233 LATLNPV
+233 LATRNPV
-240 TGLLAVLLFLAADFV
+240 TGLLALLLFLAADFV

-260 ISKRLN
+260 ITKRLN

-304 STEFEKVM
+304 STEFERVM
-312 RDTSLGKSLDEALHD
+312 RDTTLGKSLDEALHS

-334 ADFSLVVTAVLIQQ
+334 ADFSLVITAVLIQQ

-361 RETISERI
+361 RNTISERI

-409 PLLTTDIGK
+409 PLLTTNIGRI
-418 MAIIGALFLVIVGFV
+418 AIIGALFLVIVGFA

>member
-1 MTREKWKIPE
+1 MI
-11 QRGALLVLTALLLP
+11 LLFSLLFAFLFFILLFLGLTAVLRRRREM
-25 VFFACAG
+25 AERIQ
-32 VAVDL
+32 
-37 GSMYA
+37 MY
-42 HKSNLQNAVDA
+42 S
-53 AALAGAA
+53 
-60 GYIAGEE
+60 GYR
-67 TAEYHP
+67 P
-73 GANTMSDEYL
+73 SVVR
-83 KADLG
+83 KA
-88 KGYQNV
+88 
-94 IDKDFQAQT
+94 
-103 VSGKTYYRVKVTQ
+103 S
-116 KSPVYFMT
+116 S
-124 LLGLDSLMDVS
+124 
-135 ADAVALVGSETSG
+135 
-148 TPDFEFKDLISV
+148 FEVLRS
-160 KTIGDLASLASG
+160 
-172 GSTGGNNG
+172 

-185 FAEKAKRSGIS
+185 FAEKAKRSGMS

-304 STEFEKVM
+304 SSEFARVM
-312 RDTSLGKSLDEALHD
+312 GDTSLGKSLDEALHD

-361 RETISERI
+361 RSTITERI
-369 RIRREVN
+369 RLRREIG
-376 TLTAQGKMSGIVLAC
+376 TLTAQGKASGMVLTV
-391 IPVALALFFY
+391 IPVA
-401 VSSPEYLE
+401 
-409 PLLTTDIGK
+409 
-418 MAIIGALFLVIVGFV
+418 MALFLYLTAPDYITPLFTTTIGRMFIAGAALLVIIGFI

-438 VDIKV
+438 VDIKI

>member
-1 MTREKWKIPE
+1 MIFLIS
-11 QRGALLVLTALLLP
+11 LLFAFLFFLLL
-25 VFFACAG
+25 F
-32 VAVDL
+32 L
-37 GSMYA
+37 G
-42 HKSNLQNAVDA
+42 LQVLLRRKREMAKR
-53 AALAGAA
+53 
-60 GYIAGEE
+60 IQ
-67 TAEYHP
+67 
-73 GANTMSDEYL
+73 MFS
-83 KADLG
+83 
-88 KGYQNV
+88 GYQPSV
-94 IDKDFQAQT
+94 VRRAS
-103 VSGKTYYRVKVTQ
+103 V
-116 KSPVYFMT
+116 
-124 LLGLDSLMDVS
+124 
-135 ADAVALVGSETSG
+135 
-148 TPDFEFKDLISV
+148 FEVLRS
-160 KTIGDLASLASG
+160 
-172 GSTGGNNG
+172 

-185 FAEKAKRSGIS
+185 FAEKARRTDTGL
-196 GRSRLDLMMVRAG
+196 GRKQLDLMMVRAG

-214 SEFLAISAGLSLL
+214 SEFLAISAGGALL

-233 LATLNPV
+233 LATRNPV
-240 TGLLAVLLFLAADFV
+240 TGLLALLLFLAADFV

-260 ISKRLN
+260 ITKRLN

-304 STEFEKVM
+304 STEFERVM

-361 RETISERI
+361 RSTITERI

-401 VSSPEYLE
+401 ITSPEYLK

-418 MAIIGALFLVIVGFV
+418 VAIIGTVFLVIVGFI

>member
-1 MTREKWKIPE
+1 MI
-11 QRGALLVLTALLLP
+11 LLISLLFAFLFFLLL
-25 VFFACAG
+25 F
-32 VAVDL
+32 L
-37 GSMYA
+37 G
-42 HKSNLQNAVDA
+42 LQV
-53 AALAGAA
+53 LLRRKR
-60 GYIAGEE
+60 EM
-67 TAEYHP
+67 AERIQ
-73 GANTMSDEYL
+73 MFS
-83 KADLG
+83 
-88 KGYQNV
+88 GYQPSV
-94 IDKDFQAQT
+94 VRKAS
-103 VSGKTYYRVKVTQ
+103 V
-116 KSPVYFMT
+116 
-124 LLGLDSLMDVS
+124 
-135 ADAVALVGSETSG
+135 
-148 TPDFEFKDLISV
+148 FEVLRS
-160 KTIGDLASLASG
+160 
-172 GSTGGNNG
+172 

-185 FAEKAKRSGIS
+185 FAEKARRTDTGL
-196 GRSRLDLMMVRAG
+196 GRKKLDLMMVRAG

-214 SEFLAISAGLSLL
+214 SEFLAISAGGALL

-233 LATLNPV
+233 LATRNPV
-240 TGLLAVLLFLAADFV
+240 TGLLALLLFLAADFV

-260 ISKRLN
+260 ITKRLN

-312 RDTSLGKSLDEALHD
+312 RDTSLGKSLDDALHD
-327 MDERVGS
+327 MDDRVGS
-334 ADFSLVVTAVLIQQ
+334 ADFSLVITAVLIQQ

-361 RETISERI
+361 RSTITERI

-401 VSSPEYLE
+401 ISSPEYLT

-418 MAIIGALFLVIVGFV
+418 IAIIGTVFLVIVGFI

>member
-1 MTREKWKIPE
+1 MI
-11 QRGALLVLTALLLP
+11 LLISLLFAFLFFLLL
-25 VFFACAG
+25 F
-32 VAVDL
+32 L
-37 GSMYA
+37 G
-42 HKSNLQNAVDA
+42 LQV
-53 AALAGAA
+53 LLRRKR
-60 GYIAGEE
+60 EM
-67 TAEYHP
+67 AERIQ
-73 GANTMSDEYL
+73 MFS
-83 KADLG
+83 
-88 KGYQNV
+88 GYQPSV
-94 IDKDFQAQT
+94 VRRAS
-103 VSGKTYYRVKVTQ
+103 V
-116 KSPVYFMT
+116 
-124 LLGLDSLMDVS
+124 
-135 ADAVALVGSETSG
+135 
-148 TPDFEFKDLISV
+148 FEILRS
-160 KTIGDLASLASG
+160 
-172 GSTGGNNG
+172 

-185 FAEKAKRSGIS
+185 FAEKARRTGSTS
-196 GRSRLDLMMVRAG
+196 RRSRLDLMMVRAG

-214 SEFLAISAGLSLL
+214 SEFLAISAGGALL

-233 LATLNPV
+233 LATRNPV
-240 TGLLAVLLFLAADFV
+240 TGLLALLLFLAADFV

-260 ISKRLN
+260 ITKRLN

-304 STEFEKVM
+304 STEFERVM

-361 RETISERI
+361 RSTITERI

-401 VSSPEYLE
+401 ISSPEYLT

-418 MAIIGALFLVIVGFV
+418 IAIIGTVFLVIVGFI

>member
-1 MTREKWKIPE
+1 MI
-11 QRGALLVLTALLLP
+11 LLISLLFAFLFFLLL
-25 VFFACAG
+25 F
-32 VAVDL
+32 L
-37 GSMYA
+37 G
-42 HKSNLQNAVDA
+42 LQV
-53 AALAGAA
+53 LLRRKR
-60 GYIAGEE
+60 EM
-67 TAEYHP
+67 AERIQ
-73 GANTMSDEYL
+73 MFS
-83 KADLG
+83 
-88 KGYQNV
+88 GYQPSV
-94 IDKDFQAQT
+94 VRRAS
-103 VSGKTYYRVKVTQ
+103 V
-116 KSPVYFMT
+116 
-124 LLGLDSLMDVS
+124 
-135 ADAVALVGSETSG
+135 
-148 TPDFEFKDLISV
+148 FEILRS
-160 KTIGDLASLASG
+160 
-172 GSTGGNNG
+172 

-185 FAEKAKRSGIS
+185 FAEKARRTGRTSR
-196 GRSRLDLMMVRAG
+196 RSRLDLMMVRAG

-214 SEFLAISAGLSLL
+214 SEFLAISAGGALL
-227 VFVIFA
+227 VFIIFA
-233 LATLNPV
+233 LVTRNPV
-240 TGLLAVLLFLAADFV
+240 TGLLALLLFLAADFV

-260 ISKRLN
+260 ITKRLN

-304 STEFEKVM
+304 STEFERVM

-361 RETISERI
+361 RSTITERI

-401 VSSPEYLE
+401 ITSPEYLT

-418 MAIIGALFLVIVGFV
+418 VAIIGTVFLVIVGFI

>member
-1 MTREKWKIPE
+1 MI
-11 QRGALLVLTALLLP
+11 LLFSLLFAFLFFILLFLGLTAVLRRRRE
-25 VFFACAG
+25 
-32 VAVDL
+32 VAERIQMF
-37 GSMYA
+37 S
-42 HKSNLQNAVDA
+42 
-53 AALAGAA
+53 
-60 GYIAGEE
+60 
-67 TAEYHP
+67 
-73 GANTMSDEYL
+73 
-83 KADLG
+83 
-88 KGYQNV
+88 GYQPSV
-94 IDKDFQAQT
+94 VRKAS
-103 VSGKTYYRVKVTQ
+103 V
-116 KSPVYFMT
+116 
-124 LLGLDSLMDVS
+124 
-135 ADAVALVGSETSG
+135 
-148 TPDFEFKDLISV
+148 FEVLRS
-160 KTIGDLASLASG
+160 
-172 GSTGGNNG
+172 

-185 FAEKAKRSGIS
+185 FAEKARRTDTGL
-196 GRSRLDLMMVRAG
+196 GRKKLDLMMVRAG

-214 SEFLAISAGLSLL
+214 SEFLVISAGGALL

-233 LATLNPV
+233 LATRNPV
-240 TGLLAVLLFLAADFV
+240 TGLLALLLFLAADFV

-260 ISKRLN
+260 ITKRLD

-304 STEFEKVM
+304 STEFERVM
-312 RDTSLGKSLDEALHD
+312 RDTTLGKSLDDALHD
-327 MDERVGS
+327 MDDRVGS

-361 RETISERI
+361 RQTISERI

-391 IPVALALFFY
+391 IPVALGLFFY

-409 PLLTTDIGK
+409 PLLTTDIGRI
-418 MAIIGALFLVIVGFV
+418 AIIGAVFLVIVGFA